1 MLPANSWVRVLGF
14 WTLIGLT
21 AWFAHFSLSGDFLLY
36 EDDYAKVVDAMAR
49 NFDESVYNFYCHCRD
64 WPQGRPLG
72 FALIA
77 PFSYIGVKLGGLP
90 GVYITGY
97 LMLLANAALFFLLVR
112 KFAGQNA
119 AVLGTLA
126 FCLFPAVTVKA
137 WATHFMGN
145 EPALFF
151 MLAAFLLYLSPHR
164 RWSYLLIFL
173 AAITYESTLLPFA
186 AAPLLDQKSEE
197 RLARRLLR
205 HGAALAVLLAVYC
218 IIRMNLGEPRM
229 TRQLASM
236 GLGQISFKALTA
248 MVIGP
253 WTILKSFSILPLLNS
268 GAFSMSGII
277 SMALI
282 FLCSLVVLVWW
293 TEREDRPF
301 AIPWNKIVPAFVLL
315 ALSYP
320 MAFFPPHW
328 PPVAL
333 AGTASR
339 VHFAAAFGGS
349 MAAGIIL
356 AYLFELAAH
365 KAKTAV
371 FVVFASCCFALL
383 GGFHLSVQQDYAKSA
398 RLQKEFWTQVLALCP
413 DMGENAVIFA
423 EQPLWDHPGLMS
435 VHSWAT
441 RLVLEKLIRF
451 PKEWENPPQLYCMDQ
466 WVKDH
471 VFQEPDKIVWR
482 EIIYGEVFRP
492 HTLEPENVIVLGR
505 DESGDMV
512 RRFGVY
518 RLGPDN
524 QVLLDL
530 KPKGPPSLNMHSRGP
545 AWEYVIGERP
555 NSKLMEQSND
565 E

>member
-1 MLPANSWVRVLGF
+1 MLPANSWVRSFGF
-14 WTLIGLT
+14 WILIGLT
-21 AWFAHFSLSGDFLLY
+21 AWFAHFSLSGNFLFY

-77 PFSYIGVKLGGLP
+77 PFSCIGVKIAGLQ
-90 GVYITGY
+90 GVYITGF
-97 LMLLANAALFFLLVR
+97 LMLLANAALFFPLMR
-112 KFAGQNA
+112 RFAGENA
-119 AVLGTLA
+119 AVFGTLA
-126 FCLFPAVTVKA
+126 FCLFPAVTVNA

-151 MLAAFLLYLSPHR
+151 MLAAFLLYLSRFR

-173 AAITYESTLLPFA
+173 ATITYESTLLPFA

-205 HGAALAVLLAVYC
+205 HWAALAVLLAVYC
-218 IIRMNLGEPRM
+218 LIRMNLGEPRM

-236 GLGQISFKALTA
+236 GLGQISYKALTA
-248 MVIGP
+248 MLIGP
-253 WTILKSFSILPLLNS
+253 WTILKSFALPPLPNS
-268 GAFSMSGII
+268 GVFSMSGVV
-277 SMALI
+277 SMAVI
-282 FLCSLVVLVWW
+282 FLCSLGALVWR
-293 TEREDRPF
+293 TEWRDQPF

-333 AGTASR
+333 ATTASR
-339 VHFAAAFGGS
+339 VHFAATAGGS
-349 MAAGIIL
+349 MAVGIIL

-365 KAKTAV
+365 KGKTAV
-371 FVVFASCCFALL
+371 FVVFASCYFALL
-383 GGFHLSVQQDYAKSA
+383 GGYHLSVQKDYAKSA

-413 DMGENAVIFA
+413 DMGEDAVIFA

-441 RLVLEKLIRF
+441 RLVLEKLVRF
-451 PKEWENPPQLYCMDQ
+451 PKEWENPPRLYCMDQ

-482 EIIYGEVFRP
+482 EIIYDEVYRP
-492 HTLEPENVIVLGR
+492 HILEPENVIVLGR
-505 DESGDMV
+505 REDGRMM

-524 QVLLDL
+524 KVLLDL
-530 KPKGPPSLNMHSRGP
+530 KPIGPPSLNMHSKGP
-545 AWEYVIGERP
+545 AWEYVIGKRLT
-555 NSKLMEQSND
+555 SKLVE
-565 E
+565 